1 VTTGGRSR
9 TRPEAPASGTL
20 ARAFPTVWMAPAA
33 ANDNA
38 RLAAPERRRFSFGT
52 ALTALGALL
61 VVAMIWR

>member
-1 VTTGGRSR
+1 MTTGGRSR
-9 TRPEAPASGTL
+9 TRPEAPASAAL

-38 RLAAPERRRFSFGT
+38 CLTVPERRRFSLGA
-52 ALTALGALL
+52 ALSALGALL